1 MSSASASASA
11 ASAGDALSAA
21 LAAESAMYS
30 AQHPNDA
37 RLAARGNVQDVD
49 ISDVTVALANGV
61 ELLSLARIT
70 LRQGCRYGLV
80 GRNGCGSQFASL
92 PAAARQLTV
101 RKRPLTASFPLL
113 LCV

>member
-1 MSSASASASA
+1 VHVEVSRRPRSLAGCFNSASLSFLSSLLLSSPSFMSSASASAAA

-21 LAAESAMYS
+21 LAAESAMCS

-37 RLAARGNVQDVD
+37 RLAARGNVQDAD

-70 LRQGCRYGLV
+70 LRYV
-80 GRNGCGSQFASL
+80 
-92 PAAARQLTV
+92 
-101 RKRPLTASFPLL
+101 
-113 LCV
+113 